1 MARTAVGTNNEVLTV
16 DQTQLIGIQMVNWP
30 ADQRGIILIYATGH
44 DDGSGNFV
52 PVKRKQ
58 IPIPPAEF
66 AAFATSTPDLSA
78 AGGFFAA
85 LKDFCYQQI
94 QNEAQGL

>member
-1 MARTAVGTNNEVLTV
+1 MARTAVGANNEVLTV

-30 ADQRGIILIYATGH
+30 ADQRGIIIIYATGH
-44 DDGSGNFV
+44 DDGSGAFV

-58 IPIPPAEF
+58 VVVEPAEF
-66 AAFATSTPDLSA
+66 AAWASSAPDLGA

-85 LKDFCYQQI
+85 LKDFCYTQI
-94 QNEAQGL
+94 ANEAQGL